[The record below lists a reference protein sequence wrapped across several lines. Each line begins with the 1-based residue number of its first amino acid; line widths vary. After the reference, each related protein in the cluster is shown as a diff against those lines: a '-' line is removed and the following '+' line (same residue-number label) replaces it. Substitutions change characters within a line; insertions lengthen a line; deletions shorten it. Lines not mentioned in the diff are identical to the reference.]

1 MEKITKALIEEINDI
16 TSYSD
21 LIKLQKLID
30 VVINNDFRNSEKIR
44 SAVAETKK
52 KINTTELK
60 NKENKSYRPLDFKR
74 LSDPYYN
81 PYARKPQKEIEE
93 DEGILEVEYEDPEQ
107 EIKKETR
114 GRKPKK

>member
-30 VVINNDFRNSEKIR
+30 VVIYNDFRNSEKIR

-60 NKENKSYRPLDFKR
+60 NKENKSSYRDWETDRKSTR
-74 LSDPYYN
+74 LNSSHRSLSRMPSS
-81 PYARKPQKEIEE
+81 A
-93 DEGILEVEYEDPEQ
+93 
-107 EIKKETR
+107 
-114 GRKPKK
+114 